1 MFRRNAM
8 TRRED
13 HARPF
18 LLLVIALVAV
28 LAPAPAWAMRGWYV
42 DNTNPAS
49 SDTGPGTKAKPYR
62 TITAALAAHR
72 DTTGVTIIVSGGPYL
87 EKVQVDASGTA
98 NSPIVV
104 RTDGSAVV
112 IDGADDFSQP
122 GQWAD
127 FAGDVWRAAGVSW
140 APVVVFADGARL
152 TASTSTPSN
161 LQTGE
166 WTWVAGSGLYANVG
180 GGSPAAH
187 AAAVGRRPTGFLI
200 NGRSHIF
207 IDGFTIQRAQDKGVE
222 LIGVSNVVVKNNV
235 IRQCA
240 SSGIGVRG
248 GSSLVQVYG
257 NRVSDNNHHG
267 IEFREGVT
275 NSIIDNNESFSNHHV
290 GDSWATG
297 IYLAG
302 SPNNRIENNRLHDN
316 QDSGCEVQTGSNNC
330 IVRQNM
336 SWSNGDHG
344 FAQLYATGTLL
355 LNDVAWAN
363 HTDAYSIEGGAT
375 GTRLYNC
382 ISVCSQPAPKSY
394 CVFVDSSSTAGFDA
408 DYNVFWNLAGQ
419 SPVRFNNLTYANAAA
434 FLAATHIGPNT
445 FGADPRFVDA
455 ANGDFHLQP
464 DSPAIDDA
472 TTSIPGWDEL
482 DADGFMRQDNPG
494 TPNAGAGPVNY
505 ADRGALEFQ
514 TADALAVGDAPGASF
529 ALSAAFPNP
538 SRRAVA
544 FTLRLGAAE
553 EVTFSVFDVAGRE
566 VWSERSVLPAGATTL
581 HWPLTGA
588 GGAPVPN
595 GLYLARVQRRGGD
608 SAMARFVVTR

>member
-1 MFRRNAM
+1 MFRHEAM
-8 TRRED
+8 TGRED

-18 LLLVIALVAV
+18 LLLVIALLAV
-28 LAPAPAWAMRGWYV
+28 LAPTPAWAMRGWYV

-49 SDTGPGTKAKPYR
+49 SDTGPGTKTKPYR

-72 DTTGVTIIVSGGPYL
+72 DTGVTIIVGGGPYR
-87 EKVQVDASGTA
+87 ERVQIDANGTA

-112 IDGADDFSQP
+112 IDGADDFSQS

-127 FAGDVWRAAGVSW
+127 FDGDVWLASGVNWS
-140 APVVVFADGARL
+140 PVVVFADGARL
-152 TASTSTPSN
+152 TSSTASPSN
-161 LQTGE
+161 LQPGE
-166 WTWVAGSGLYANVG
+166 WTWVAGGGLYANVG

-187 AAAVGRRPTGFLI
+187 AAAVGRRPTGFLV

-207 IDGFTIQRAQDKGVE
+207 IDGFTVQRMQDKGVE
-222 LIGVSNVVVKNNV
+222 LIGVSSVIVKNNV
-235 IRQCA
+235 IHQCG
-240 SSGIGVRG
+240 SSAIGVR
-248 GSSLVQVYG
+248 SNSDHVQVYA
-257 NRVSDNNHHG
+257 NTVSDNNHHG
-267 IEFREGVT
+267 IEFRDGVT
-275 NSIIDNNESFSNHHV
+275 SSLIDNNESFSNHHV

-330 IVRQNM
+330 LVRQNM

-355 LNDVAWAN
+355 LNDVAWGN
-363 HTDAYSIEGGAT
+363 HTDAISIEGGST
-375 GTRLYNC
+375 GTLVYNC
-382 ISVCSQPAPKSY
+382 ISVCSSPAPKSY
-394 CVFVDSSSTAGFDA
+394 CVFVDSTSTAGFNA
-408 DYNVFWNLAGQ
+408 DYNVFWNLSGQ
-419 SPVRFNNLTYANAAA
+419 SPVRYNNVTYANTAA
-434 FLAATHIGPNT
+434 FLAATHIGPNS

-455 ANGDFHLQP
+455 PNGDFHLDP

-482 DADGFMRQDNPG
+482 DAEGYMRIDNPG
-494 TPNAGAGPVNY
+494 TPNAGAGPLNY

-514 TADALAVGDAPGASF
+514 TAGVLAVGDAPGASF

-538 SRRAVA
+538 TRQAVA
-544 FTLRLGAAE
+544 FTLRLGAAA
-553 EVTFSVFDVAGRE
+553 EVSFSVFDVAGRE
-566 VWSERSVLPAGATTL
+566 VWSERTVLPSGATTL
-581 HWPLTGA
+581 RWPLTGA
-588 GGAPVPN
+588 SGARVPN
-595 GLYLARVQRRGGD
+595 GLYLARVERRGGD
-608 SAMARFVVTR
+608 TATARFVVTR